1 MLKSSPMAVLIGA
14 LFALMPCGAATPVLT
29 TLYSF
34 PAGTE
39 GAFPEAGLVANSS
52 GQLFGTTYSG
62 GTGWGTV
69 FQLIP
74 PATQGNP
81 WTIHQLYSFTG
92 LADGAN
98 PRGALVFSSHG
109 VIYGTTEQGGAS
121 GYGTVFSLT
130 PAGGGKWT
138 EATVYSFKGAPS
150 GCVPGGS
157 PACDGANPEA
167 GLIFSPKGVIYGTT
181 ESGGT
186 TSNGTVFSLTPGT
199 GGTYTEAVLYS
210 FAGAPSGCGTTGNPA
225 CDGANPLGSLTFS
238 KTGTLYGTT
247 YSGGTANWGTVFQLA
262 QTSGVWTETVLWSF
276 LGAPSGIGSS
286 PPATCGTTGQPP
298 CDGGAPAGNVVLNT
312 TTGALFGT
320 TTLGG
325 RPTGCPQGGYEQ
337 GCGAVF
343 ELVPPATLGN
353 PWTESLL
360 YSFAGSTAACVS
372 GGSPACDG
380 ANPSG
385 NLAMPS
391 STSPIYGSA
400 FAGGSPTD
408 ICFPASYYGCG
419 IVFTLQPPKAPSTKW
434 TKSSLAFF
442 NGDGEI
448 CSNNATNIGCGGGPN
463 GVILSTAGGILY
475 GTTYVGG
482 DGGGYGTVFEVTF

>member
-98 PRGALVFSSHG
+98 PRGA
-109 VIYGTTEQGGAS
+109 
-121 GYGTVFSLT
+121 
-130 PAGGGKWT
+130 
-138 EATVYSFKGAPS
+138 
-150 GCVPGGS
+150 
-157 PACDGANPEA
+157 
-167 GLIFSPKGVIYGTT
+167 LIFSPKGVIYGTT